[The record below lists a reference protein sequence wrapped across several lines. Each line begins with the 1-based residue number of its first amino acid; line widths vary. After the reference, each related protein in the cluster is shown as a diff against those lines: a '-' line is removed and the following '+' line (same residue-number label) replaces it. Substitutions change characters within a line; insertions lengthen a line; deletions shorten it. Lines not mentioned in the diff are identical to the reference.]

1 MNKAEFSAILSLLET
16 LNIDLKSG
24 DYRCVVEALSDEYK
38 FDDNKNRCF
47 TTSENCGECISRWIR
62 TAEEAQ
68 NERR

>member
-24 DYRCVVEALSDEYK
+24 DYRCVVEALTDTYQ

-47 TTSENCGECISRWIR
+47 TTSENCKDCIQRWLSAR
-62 TAEEAQ
+62 EKP
-68 NERR
+68 

>member
-16 LNIDLKSG
+16 MNIYFKSG
-24 DYRCVVEALSDEYK
+24 DYRCVVEALTDEYQY
-38 FDDNKNRCF
+38 DDNKNRCF